1 MINIQLQAKILTLV
15 LNFKLNKQ
23 LKLKNSQNVKFQI
36 TQFYFGQNKR
46 KFLKIYSNIGTDIEF
61 LVENKCEI
69 VGMGYK

>member
-36 TQFYFGQNKR
+36 TQFYFGHNKR

-69 VGMGYK
+69 VGMG